1 MTSIFIIL
9 MFGAFANVS
18 PIKLHLL
25 KKKWE
30 LNTSPSKS
38 ELEGHTF
45 LLKAYTGI
53 RPQTIVLIK
62 HYQSHPY
69 IEGRAPYDFRES
81 CYGVFINYLN
91 LLAPC
96 SCFTYAHPFSGDEV
110 NPWYH
115 PRYGTDEYFDD
126 EGCCLKPAIQAF
138 TTVSMLDEYGPWV
151 DRPVSWIREY
161 ECHPKANQYYLY
173 DYAMARIDPPMRK
186 SKLAWIHTAEFY
198 TFKQNMELLPLVS
211 QSIGKCEIYQWTEH
225 ITAEPIEESRDEVSQ
240 DFMNWTK
247 IYRMKKTRVLNRFEI
262 KFTTWD
268 KCEEIFCPH
277 TPRPDWVETYN
288 PVFHRN
294 KLYCKN
300 EQTPKKYCVTWNENE
315 PLCNVTR
322 GTPVFC
328 DISDYQRGLMG
339 YMVDKNGFCNK
350 TGFGAMLPLSHGI
363 DFIAH
368 QVLLR
373 RSVKYDNAIPEYIK
387 NLRGLTLQ

>member
-30 LNTSPSKS
+30 LNTFPSKS

-62 HYQSHPY
+62 HGETNSDA
-69 IEGRAPYDFRES
+69 EGRSPYDFKDS

-91 LLAPC
+91 ILAPC
-96 SCFTYAHPFSGDEV
+96 SCFTYVDPFSGDEV

-115 PRYGTDEYFDD
+115 PRYGPNEYFKD
-126 EGCCLKPAIQAF
+126 EGCCTKPATKSS
-138 TTVSMLDEYGPWV
+138 TTVSMLDEYGPM
-151 DRPVSWIREY
+151 DNRPASQITEY
-161 ECHPKANQYYLY
+161 ECHPKVNQYYLY
-173 DYAMARIDPPMRK
+173 DYAMARIDPAMRK

-225 ITAEPIEESRDEVSQ
+225 ITAEPIEESVDEINLY
-240 DFMNWTK
+240 FMNWTR
-247 IYRMKKTRVLNRFEI
+247 IYRKKKTRVLNRFEI

-268 KCEEIFCPH
+268 KCVEIFCPRI
-277 TPRPDWVETYN
+277 PKPDWVHSYSPALQRNN
-288 PVFHRN
+288 PYCNN
-294 KLYCKN
+294 K
-300 EQTPKKYCVTWNENE
+300 QTPRKYCVTWNENE

-328 DISDYQRGLMG
+328 DISEYQRGLMG
-339 YMVDKNGFCNK
+339 YMVDKNGFCDK
-350 TGFGAMLPLSHGI
+350 IGYGAMLPLSYGI

-368 QVLLR
+368 QMWLR
-373 RSVKYDNAIPEYIK
+373 GSVKYDRAIPDYIK
-387 NLRGLTLQ
+387 DLRGITLH